1 MMTTVANT
9 SKIVS
14 YTSDTL
20 GDSKASV
27 GRTRATL
34 VDTGDTRTTI
44 VIISDIIGK

>member
-9 SKIVS
+9 GKIVS

-20 GDSKASV
+20 GDTRNNV

-34 VDTGDTRTTI
+34 GDTVDTRTTI
-44 VIISDIIGK
+44 VIIGDIIGK